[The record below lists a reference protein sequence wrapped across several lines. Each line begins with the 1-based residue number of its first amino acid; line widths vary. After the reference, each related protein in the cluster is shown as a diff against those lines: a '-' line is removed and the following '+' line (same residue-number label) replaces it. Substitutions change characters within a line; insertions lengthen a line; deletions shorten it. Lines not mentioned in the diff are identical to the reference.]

1 MNHDQ
6 GMETVAQLQVNVRL
20 YGILRDY
27 LPPEAKGRATVR
39 LVQGTTIGD
48 LLAHLGIKRRV
59 VVALNQDQEPDNMYV
74 LQDGDRVS
82 VYTVIGGG

>member
-6 GMETVAQLQVNVRL
+6 DLEEAGELQVNVQL

-27 LPPEAKGRATVR
+27 LPPEAKGRATLR
-39 LVQGTTIGD
+39 LDRGTTVGD
-48 LLAHLGIKRRV
+48 LLANLGIKRRV